1 MNKIETYRVTLRTL
15 PLPEWD
21 AYLLQE
27 SHLPGPRSNLELAQ
41 AVADEGDAALFER
54 YIAMDATQA
63 PVNTPGEFLAVCG
76 AIGLGRLL
84 VEGRLELFAT
94 LRRLASDTRWRMREG
109 VAMALQR
116 LGDADMELLL
126 GEMERWTSGAN
137 FLEQRSVAA
146 ALCEPRL
153 LKKPEHARRVLAILD
168 SITTSLLG
176 IAETERRSEPFQAL
190 RKGLGYCWSVAVA
203 ALPQEGSACMERWF
217 PAKDKDVRWI
227 MKENLKKNRLERMDS
242 AWIKKWQAYF
252 LQQP

>member
-1 MNKIETYRVTLRTL
+1 VNKIETYRAMLRMRTL
-15 PLPEWD
+15 PDWD

-63 PVNTPGEFLAVCG
+63 PQNTPAEFLAVCG

-84 VEGRLELFAT
+84 AEGRLDKFSV
-94 LRRLASDTRWRMREG
+94 LRQLASDPRWRMREG

-116 LGDADMELLL
+116 LGDANMELLL
-126 GEMERWTSGAN
+126 DEMQRWSAGN
-137 FLEQRSVAA
+137 FLEQRAAAA

-153 LKKPEHARRVLAILD
+153 LKNPEHARRVLTVLDTITVAILPQ
-168 SITTSLLG
+168 G
-176 IAETERRSEPFQAL
+176 ERRSEAFQAL

-203 ALPQEGSACMERWF
+203 ALPQEGRATMEAWF
-217 PAKDKDVRWI
+217 K
-227 MKENLKKNRLERMDS
+227 LKTKISNGS
-242 AWIKKWQAYF
+242 
-252 LQQP
+252 